1 MKLDLHLN
9 EADGTVITIDI
20 TDDSIAW
27 SLSAKMDIIWPA
39 KVISQISSMF
49 PHYKLMTVEFGRV
62 DNNPM
67 THLNGVVMKINA
79 VWKR

>member
-1 MKLDLHLN
+1 MKLDLRLN
-9 EADGTVITIDI
+9 EDDAITIDI

-49 PHYKLMTVEFGRV
+49 PHYKLMTAEFGRV
-62 DNNPM
+62 NNNPI
-67 THLNGVVMKINA
+67 THLNGAVMQVNA

>member
-9 EADGTVITIDI
+9 EADDITIDI
-20 TDDSIAW
+20 TDDSIEW
-27 SLSAKMDIIWPA
+27 THSAKMNIMWPA

-49 PHYKLMTVEFGRV
+49 PYYKLMTAEFGRV

>member
-1 MKLDLHLN
+1 MKLNLHLN
-9 EADGTVITIDI
+9 ETDDITIDI

-49 PHYKLMTVEFGRV
+49 PRYKLMTAEFGRV
-62 DNNPM
+62 DNNPI
-67 THLNGVVMKINA
+67 THLNGAVMQINA

>member
-1 MKLDLHLN
+1 MKLDLRLN

-49 PHYKLMTVEFGRV
+49 PNYKLMTAEFGRA
-62 DNNPM
+62 DSKPI
-67 THLNGVVMKINA
+67 THLNGVVMQINA

>member
-9 EADGTVITIDI
+9 EDDIITIDI

-27 SLSAKMDIIWPA
+27 SLSAKMDIMWPA

-49 PHYKLMTVEFGRV
+49 PHYKLMTVEFGRA
-62 DNNPM
+62 DSKPITN
-67 THLNGVVMKINA
+67 LNGVVMQINA

>member
-9 EADGTVITIDI
+9 ETIDITIDI
-20 TDDSIAW
+20 TDESIEW
-27 SLSAKMDIIWPA
+27 THSAKMDIMWPA

-49 PHYKLMTVEFGRV
+49 PCYTLMTVEFGRV
-62 DNNPM
+62 DNKPI
-67 THLNGVVMKINA
+67 THLNGVVMQINA

>member
-9 EADGTVITIDI
+9 EDDIITIDI
-20 TDDSIAW
+20 TNDSIAW
-27 SLSAKMDIIWPA
+27 SLSAKMDIMWPA

-49 PHYKLMTVEFGRV
+49 PNYKLMTAEFGRV

-67 THLNGVVMKINA
+67 THLNGVVMQVNA

>member
-1 MKLDLHLN
+1 MKLDLRLN
-9 EADGTVITIDI
+9 KDDIDIITIDI

-49 PHYKLMTVEFGRV
+49 PNYKLMTAEFGRV

>member
-1 MKLDLHLN
+1 MKLNLHLN
-9 EADGTVITIDI
+9 EADDITIDI

-27 SLSAKMDIIWPA
+27 SLSAKMDIMWPA

-49 PHYKLMTVEFGRV
+49 PNYKLMTAEFGRV
-62 DNNPM
+62 NNNPM
-67 THLNGVVMKINA
+67 THLNGVVMQINA

>member
-9 EADGTVITIDI
+9 EADDITIDI

-49 PHYKLMTVEFGRV
+49 PHYKLMTAEFGRV

-67 THLNGVVMKINA
+67 THLNGVVMQINA

>member
-1 MKLDLHLN
+1 MKLDLRLN
-9 EADGTVITIDI
+9 EDDIDIITIDI

-27 SLSAKMDIIWPA
+27 SLSAKMDIMWPA

-49 PHYKLMTVEFGRV
+49 PNYKLMTAEFGRV

-67 THLNGVVMKINA
+67 THLNGVVMQVNA

>member
-9 EADGTVITIDI
+9 EDDIITIDI

-27 SLSAKMDIIWPA
+27 SLSAKMDIMWSA

-49 PHYKLMTVEFGRV
+49 PYYKLMTVEFGRV
-62 DNNPM
+62 NNKPI
-67 THLNGVVMKINA
+67 THLNGAVMQINA

>member
-1 MKLDLHLN
+1 MKLDLRLN
-9 EADGTVITIDI
+9 EDDINIISIDI

-27 SLSAKMDIIWPA
+27 SLSAKMDIMWPA

-49 PHYKLMTVEFGRV
+49 PQYKLMTAEFGRV
-62 DNNPM
+62 DNKPI
-67 THLNGVVMKINA
+67 THLNGVVMQINA

>member
-9 EADGTVITIDI
+9 EADDITIDI
-20 TDDSIAW
+20 TDDSIEW
-27 SLSAKMDIIWPA
+27 TYSAKMDIMWPA

-49 PHYKLMTVEFGRV
+49 PHYKLMTAEFGRV

-67 THLNGVVMKINA
+67 THLNGVVMRINA

>member
-1 MKLDLHLN
+1 MKLNLHLN
-9 EADGTVITIDI
+9 EADDITIDI

-27 SLSAKMDIIWPA
+27 SLSTKMDIMWPA

-49 PHYKLMTVEFGRV
+49 PCYKLMTVEFGRV
-62 DNNPM
+62 NNNPM
-67 THLNGVVMKINA
+67 THLNGAVMQVNA

>member
-9 EADGTVITIDI
+9 EADDITIDI
-20 TDDSIAW
+20 TDDSIEW
-27 SLSAKMDIIWPA
+27 THSAKMDIMWPA

-49 PHYKLMTVEFGRV
+49 PNYKLMAVEFGRA
-62 DNNPM
+62 DSKPITN
-67 THLNGVVMKINA
+67 LNGAVMQINA

>member
-1 MKLDLHLN
+1 MKLDLRLN
-9 EADGTVITIDI
+9 EDDINIISIDI

-27 SLSAKMDIIWPA
+27 SLSAKMDIMWPA

-49 PHYKLMTVEFGRV
+49 PNYKLMTAEFGRV

>member
-1 MKLDLHLN
+1 MKLNLHLN
-9 EADGTVITIDI
+9 EAIDITIDI
-20 TDDSIAW
+20 TDDSIEW
-27 SLSAKMDIIWPA
+27 THSAKMDIMWPA

-49 PHYKLMTVEFGRV
+49 PHYKLMTAEFGRV

-67 THLNGVVMKINA
+67 THLNGAVMQINA

>member
-1 MKLDLHLN
+1 MKLDLQLN
-9 EADGTVITIDI
+9 EADHITIDI

-27 SLSAKMDIIWPA
+27 SLSAKMDIMWPA

-67 THLNGVVMKINA
+67 THLNGVVMQINA

>member
-9 EADGTVITIDI
+9 EDDIITIDI

-27 SLSAKMDIIWPA
+27 SLSAKMDIMWPA

-49 PHYKLMTVEFGRV
+49 PNYKLMTAEFGRV

-67 THLNGVVMKINA
+67 THLNGVVMRINA

>member
-1 MKLDLHLN
+1 MKLNLHLN
-9 EADGTVITIDI
+9 EADDITIDI

-27 SLSAKMDIIWPA
+27 SLSAKMDIMWPA
-39 KVISQISSMF
+39 KIISQISSMF
-49 PHYKLMTVEFGRV
+49 PNYKLMTAEFGRV

-67 THLNGVVMKINA
+67 THLNGVVMQINA

>member
-9 EADGTVITIDI
+9 EDDIITIDI

-27 SLSAKMDIIWPA
+27 SFSAKMDIMWPA

-49 PHYKLMTVEFGRV
+49 PYYKLMTVEFGRA
-62 DNNPM
+62 DSNPI
-67 THLNGVVMKINA
+67 THLNGVVMQINA